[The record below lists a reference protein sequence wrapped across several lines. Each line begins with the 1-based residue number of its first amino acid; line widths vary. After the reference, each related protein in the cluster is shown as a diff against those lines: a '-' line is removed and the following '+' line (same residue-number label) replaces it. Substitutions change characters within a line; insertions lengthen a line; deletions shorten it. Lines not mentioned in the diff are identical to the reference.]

1 MNIGQLSEAS
11 GVSAK
16 MIRHYESIGL
26 IPKPPRSNAGYRRYQ
41 QTDVQLLSFVRRA
54 RAVGVAPAEIKS
66 LVAMWLDRRRSA
78 REVKALAARHLATV
92 EARIDE
98 LKVIAKTISHLV
110 QHCHGG
116 DRPECPIL
124 DALADRGSDE
134 QTENV
139 VHVAASHRQPPRRS
153 PGRR

>member
-11 GVSAK
+11 GVSAR
-16 MIRHYESIGL
+16 MIRHYEAIGL
-26 IPKPPRSNAGYRRYQ
+26 IPKPLRSDSGYRRYQ

-54 RAVGVAPAEIKS
+54 RAVGFATAEIKS

-78 REVKALAARHLATV
+78 REVKALAGHHLATI

-116 DRPECPIL
+116 DHPECPIL
-124 DALADRGSDE
+124 DALADGRSDE
-134 QTENV
+134 QKENV
-139 VHVAASHRQPPRRS
+139 VHAAASHRETPRRS
-153 PGRR
+153 TGRR

>member
-26 IPKPPRSNAGYRRYQ
+26 IPKPPRSDACYRRYQ
-41 QTDVQLLSFVRRA
+41 QTDVQLLSFVLRA
-54 RAVGVAPAEIKS
+54 RAVGFATAEIKS